1 MTRIL
6 VIDNYDSFVFTLVG
20 YIQQLG
26 AETTVIRNDEY
37 ELAEVIKLAEEHDG
51 VLVSPGPGAPAE
63 AGVIIDTIRW
73 AAEAKKPLLGVCLGH
88 QAIAEAFGGTV
99 THAPELMHGKTSR
112 LVHENVS
119 VFKDVPCPFTAT
131 RYHSLAVIP
140 ETMPEVLETTSTTD
154 NGIIMGLRHREAPMH
169 GVQFHPESVLTESGY
184 LMLGNWLEETGL
196 QGAAER
202 AKSLS
207 PLIWTPS
214 YEQTQIHEQAQ
225 IREKGRHPTPNGV
238 ERRPF
243 C

>member
-37 ELAEVIKLAEEHDG
+37 ELDAVIKLAEEHDG

-99 THAPELMHGKTSR
+99 THAP
-112 LVHENVS
+112 VS
-119 VFKDVPCPFTAT
+119 YTHLTLPTN
-131 RYHSLAVIP
+131 R
-140 ETMPEVLETTSTTD
+140 EV
-154 NGIIMGLRHREAPMH
+154 
-169 GVQFHPESVLTESGY
+169 
-184 LMLGNWLEETGL
+184 
-196 QGAAER
+196 
-202 AKSLS
+202 
-207 PLIWTPS
+207 
-214 YEQTQIHEQAQ
+214 
-225 IREKGRHPTPNGV
+225 
-238 ERRPF
+238 
-243 C
+243 

>member
-37 ELAEVIKLAEEHDG
+37 ELDAVIKLAEEHDG

-63 AGVIIDTIRW
+63 AGVIID
-73 AAEAKKPLLGVCLGH
+73 
-88 QAIAEAFGGTV
+88 V

-131 RYHSLAVIP
+131 RYHSLAVVP
-140 ETMPEVLETTSTTD
+140 ETMPDVLETTSTTD

-202 AKSLS
+202 SKSLS
-207 PLIWTPS
+207 PLM
-214 YEQTQIHEQAQ
+214 A
-225 IREKGRHPTPNGV
+225 
-238 ERRPF
+238 
-243 C
+243 